1 MKRRALYILL
11 LVAAVAGVLFIVRSP
26 LGTRVSS
33 AGSIPPRGGT
43 PMNRLVL
50 KAEPIH
56 LQTDPRWSESKLGG
70 SGERFGS
77 VGCAVCCVSMGLAQF
92 GINLRPD
99 SLNGRLERA
108 GGFTDQGWLKWE
120 AVEDVTDGR
129 ASIRVIDAPEFAH
142 IDRALSD
149 GEPVLAKVLISGRI
163 AHWVLIVGKSGLDY
177 LIKDP
182 LGDGRTLNTLA
193 EYRSDIHAI
202 RIVSKEG

>member
-1 MKRRALYILL
+1 MKRPLFYAVL
-11 LVAAVAGVLFIVRSP
+11 LVAAVAGILFIVRNPPGAGS
-26 LGTRVSS
+26 SS
-33 AGSIPPRGGT
+33 AKSIRARGGT
-43 PMNRLVL
+43 PMDRLVL

-77 VGCAVCCVSMGLAQF
+77 VGCAVCCVSMGLAEF

-99 SLNGRLERA
+99 SLNSRLDRA
-108 GGFTDQGWLKWE
+108 GGFTEQGWLKWE
-120 AVEDVTDGR
+120 AVEEVTAGR
-129 ASIRVIDAPEFAH
+129 ASIRVIDAPEYAH
-142 IDRALSD
+142 IDRALSG

-182 LGDGRTLNTLA
+182 LGDGRTLSTLA
-193 EYRSDIHAI
+193 GYRSDIHAI

>member
-1 MKRRALYILL
+1 MKRRAFFILL
-11 LVAAVAGVLFIVRSP
+11 LVAAAAGILFVVRNP
-26 LGTRVSS
+26 FGTRSSS

-43 PMNRLVL
+43 AMNRLVL
-50 KAEPIH
+50 KADPIH

-92 GINLRPD
+92 GIDLRPD
-99 SLNGRLERA
+99 SLNTRLERA

-129 ASIRVIDAPEFAH
+129 AAIRVIDAPEFLH
-142 IDRALSD
+142 IDQALSN

-163 AHWVLIVGKSGLDY
+163 AHWVLIVGKNGLDY